1 MCNNVALVLNFKV
14 YILEYCLK
22 ILLLSKS
29 YLCATSLAARII
41 DIVEND
47 STNSNLCTE
56 MPKHEA
62 FSPVQACCKIETK
75 LIFIVDRLF

>member
-1 MCNNVALVLNFKV
+1 MCYNVPVVFNFNGC
-14 YILEYCLK
+14 ILEYCLK

-29 YLCATSLAARII
+29 YLCATSLAIKII
-41 DIVEND
+41 DIIEND

-62 FSPVQACCKIETK
+62 FSLEEACHKIDTK
-75 LIFIVDRLF
+75 LIFHS